1 MLFNVRFKVWIL
13 ISTLRCKKSKRYVT
27 RDALDVSVN
36 GGGGGGGQVG
46 GGGGALRD
54 DPKNGCVA
62 DYWIVCSLNCGDISI
77 RRTHISFVN
86 FLTVIT
92 INASRY

>member
-1 MLFNVRFKVWIL
+1 MLFNVRFKLWIL

-27 RDALDVSVN
+27 RDALDVSVD
-36 GGGGGGGQVG
+36 GGGG

>member
-1 MLFNVRFKVWIL
+1 MLFNVRFKLWIL

-27 RDALDVSVN
+27 RDAVDVSVD
-36 GGGGGGGQVG
+36 GGGEVG
-46 GGGGALRD
+46 GEGGGALRD
-54 DPKNGCVA
+54 DPKNACVT

>member
-1 MLFNVRFKVWIL
+1 M
-13 ISTLRCKKSKRYVT
+13 
-27 RDALDVSVN
+27 
-36 GGGGGGGQVG
+36 
-46 GGGGALRD
+46 GGALRD
-54 DPKNGCVA
+54 DPKNACVT

>member
-1 MLFNVRFKVWIL
+1 MLFNVRFKLWIL

-27 RDALDVSVN
+27 RDALDVSVD
-36 GGGGGGGQVG
+36 GGGEVG

-54 DPKNGCVA
+54 DPKNACVT

-77 RRTHISFVN
+77 RRTHISFVK
-86 FLTVIT
+86 FVTVIR
-92 INASRY
+92 INAAHY

>member
-1 MLFNVRFKVWIL
+1 MLFNVRFKLWIL

-27 RDALDVSVN
+27 RDALDVSVD
-36 GGGGGGGQVG
+36 GGEEV
-46 GGGGALRD
+46 GGGALRD
-54 DPKNGCVA
+54 DPKNACVT

>member
-1 MLFNVRFKVWIL
+1 MLFNVRFKLWIL

-27 RDALDVSVN
+27 RDALDVSVD
-36 GGGGGGGQVG
+36 GGGEV

-54 DPKNGCVA
+54 DPKNACVT

-77 RRTHISFVN
+77 RRAHISFVN